1 MIIQHL
7 SQAGPALRVKARTHR
22 IFKSIVLVG
31 LLALG
36 LPITAGASP
45 TVSIKLRSVPIAIN
59 PAVANGPT
67 YPGTGDALGAGAA
80 IEGEAR
86 ISGEEYGGFPSPVT
100 GVTIL
105 APAGMKLHPQGFAT
119 CSEATLESHEVTHC
133 PKKSYASSI
142 GSVDGVVS
150 FGGTRVHEALTLQG
164 FFAPNGELAFYAEGI
179 SPTSIEVIGKAS
191 VTAGEDGFGPKFSAN
206 VPLVETVPEAPYG
219 VVEAAKI
226 TVGAGFMQAGKLIS
240 YITLP
245 KQCPRPGFP
254 VRCILK
260 FLIGEPVVV
269 DTKLPCPAR

>member
-1 MIIQHL
+1 MIIQHP
-7 SQAGPALRVKARTHR
+7 SQTGPALPAKARTHR

-36 LPITAGASP
+36 LPVTAGAAP
-45 TVSIKLRSVPIAIN
+45 TVTIKLRSVPIAVN
-59 PAVANGPT
+59 PEVANGPT
-67 YPGTGDALGAGAA
+67 YPGTGDTLGAGTAV
-80 IEGEAR
+80 EGEAK
-86 ISGEEYGGFPSPVT
+86 ISGNEYGGFPSPVT

-105 APAGMKLHPQGFAT
+105 APAGTKLHPQGFAT
-119 CSEATLESHEVTHC
+119 CSDAILESHEVAHC

-142 GSVDGVVS
+142 GSVNGVVS
-150 FGGTRVHEALTLQG
+150 FGPTRVHEALTLQG
-164 FFAPNGELAFYAEGI
+164 FFAPNGELAFYAEGT
-179 SPTSIEVIGKAS
+179 SPAVIEVLAKAS
-191 VTAGEDGFGPKFSAN
+191 VTSGEDGFGPKFSAN

-219 VVEAAKI
+219 VVESTKI

-269 DTKLPCPAR
+269 DTKLPCPTR